1 MHQAT
6 QSLGRI
12 NPWKPIA
19 ACSVA
24 LLVAVVA
31 CGGGAPPPPPPPAA
45 CNNQPNMAAAL
56 GDLREA
62 RGFLER
68 AEHDKGGWRARAIE
82 RTSVAIRETENGCA
96 FADTH

>member
-1 MHQAT
+1 
-6 QSLGRI
+6 
-12 NPWKPIA
+12 
-19 ACSVA
+19 
-24 LLVAVVA
+24 
-31 CGGGAPPPPPPPAA
+31 
-45 CNNQPNMAAAL
+45 MAAAL